1 MKPILTLAFCGFA
14 GGLFCS
20 TPFAQPAAPS
30 FAGNRAP
37 SVAAAVEAAWQ
48 RSVQS
53 RSAAGQ
59 LDLAKANQSAAST
72 LWAAPPSVDVSRR
85 SDHGN
90 ESVGLRESEIGLS
103 WPLLLPGQRSA
114 RGTAAQSELDVAE
127 NSRLLAK
134 LRIAGEV
141 REAAWELIARQ
152 SEQKV
157 ADAQASSL
165 QALADDV
172 ERRVKSG
179 DLARADALAARAEQ
193 LAATAVA
200 TDARQRLQNARSHW
214 RLLTAVEPLT
224 DANESAPDTA
234 PARHP
239 ELALAIAASEAARNK
254 LNLVRAS
261 RMDPP
266 ELSMRF
272 RQETPGTGLPAQNS
286 VAVGIRIPFGT
297 SDRNLPREAAARSEL
312 DIARSTE
319 ERLRERLEAEADVA
333 RAAVL
338 SAEQQQRAEESRAE
352 LLRERARL
360 FDKSFRAGDTS
371 LPDLLRAAT
380 AAAQAEAGFARQQ
393 AAVGLA
399 RARLQQSIGRLP

>member
-1 MKPILTLAFCGFA
+1 MKPILTLAFCAIA
-14 GGLFCS
+14 GSLFCS
-20 TPFAQPAAPS
+20 ATFAQPAAPS
-30 FAGNRAP
+30 LAGNGAR
-37 SVAAAVEAAWQ
+37 SVAMAVDAAWQ

-53 RSAAGQ
+53 RTAGGQ
-59 LDLAKANQSAAST
+59 LDLANANRAAASSI
-72 LWAAPPSVDVSRR
+72 WAAPPSLELSRR

-90 ESVGLRESEIGLS
+90 DRVGLRESEVGIF

-127 NSRLLAK
+127 NFRLLLK

-152 SEQKV
+152 SEQSV
-157 ADAQASSL
+157 ADAQESSL

-193 LAATAVA
+193 LAASAVA
-200 TDARQRLQNARSHW
+200 TDTRQRLQNALSHW
-214 RLLTAVEPLT
+214 RLLTGVEPLA

-254 LNLVRAS
+254 LNLFRAS
-261 RMDPP
+261 RIDPP
-266 ELSMRF
+266 ELSVRV

-286 VAVGIRIPFGT
+286 VAFGIRIPFGT
-297 SDRNLPREAAARSEL
+297 SDRNLPREAVARGEL
-312 DIARSTE
+312 DVARATE
-319 ERLRERLEAEADVA
+319 ERLRERLAAETNVA

-338 SAEQQQRAEESRAE
+338 SAGQQQRAEEARAE

-380 AAAQAEAGFARQQ
+380 AAAQAEAGLARQQ

-399 RARLQQSIGRLP
+399 RARLQQSLGRLP

>member
-1 MKPILTLAFCGFA
+1 M
-14 GGLFCS
+14 
-20 TPFAQPAAPS
+20 
-30 FAGNRAP
+30 
-37 SVAAAVEAAWQ
+37 AVEAAWQ

-53 RSAAGQ
+53 RSAGGQ
-59 LDLAKANQSAAST
+59 LDLAKANQEAASS
-72 LWAAPPSVDVSRR
+72 LWAAPPSLELSRR

-90 ESVGLRESEIGLS
+90 ESVGLRESEMGFS

-127 NSRLLAK
+127 NSRLLAR
-134 LRIAGEV
+134 LRIAGDV
-141 REAAWELIARQ
+141 REAAWDLIARE

-157 ADAQASSL
+157 ADTQASSL

-179 DLARADALAARAEQ
+179 DLARADELAARAEH
-193 LAATAVA
+193 LAASAVA
-200 TDARQRLQNARSHW
+200 TDARQRLQNALSHW
-214 RLLTAVEPLT
+214 RLLTGVEPLA
-224 DANESAPDTA
+224 DANESAPDIA

-239 ELALAIAASEAARNK
+239 ELDLAIAASESARNK

-266 ELSMRF
+266 ELSVRF

-286 VAVGIRIPFGT
+286 VAFGIRIPLGT
-297 SDRNLPREAAARSEL
+297 SDRNLPREAAARGEL
-312 DIARSTE
+312 EVARATE
-319 ERLRERLEAEADVA
+319 ERLRERLGTEADVA

-338 SAEQQQRAEESRAE
+338 SAEQQQRAEAVRAG

-380 AAAQAEAGFARQQ
+380 AAAQADAGLARQQ

-399 RARLQQSIGRLP
+399 RARLQTTLGRLP